1 MIDDVKIEELYKQM
15 AQSIIEGE
23 ARITLLPPKNELL
36 PQLLAAEGGSSRPPT
51 IPRPK

>member
-1 MIDDVKIEELYKQM
+1 VVLDAMFDILETQK
-15 AQSIIEGE
+15 IIEGE

-36 PQLLAAEGGSSRPPT
+36 PQLLAAEGGSPTRPS